1 MRHGLFVYGTL
12 QLPEKLQSL
21 LGRVPSLEPATLHD
35 YRCGLVARADFPGI
49 VPQQDSVVNGQ
60 VLAPLSQAELEILDQ
75 YEGELY
81 QRLRVTVVAD
91 RGPVNVWV
99 YAIAPWARGRV
110 TEQAWT
116 IEAYRTRKQSR
127 WTYRS

>member
-21 LGRVPSLEPATLHD
+21 LGRVPSLEPATLHG

-49 VPQQDSVVNGQ
+49 VPQADAVVNGQ
-60 VLAPLSQAELEILDQ
+60 VLAPLSQAELDILDQ

-81 QRLRVTVVAD
+81 QRVRVSVVAA

-99 YAIAPWARGRV
+99 YAIVPWARGRV
-110 TEQAWT
+110 TEQVWT
-116 IEAYRTRKQSR
+116 VEDYRTRKRPR
-127 WTYRS
+127 WTYRY

>member
-21 LGRVPSLEPATLHD
+21 LGRVPSLEPATLHG

-49 VPQQDSVVNGQ
+49 VPQPDSVVNCQ
-60 VLAPLSQAELEILDQ
+60 VLAPLTQAELELLDQ

-91 RGPVNVWV
+91 RGPVTVWV
-99 YAIAPWARGRV
+99 YAIAPWAWGRV
-110 TEQAWT
+110 TDQAWT
-116 IEAYRTRKQSR
+116 VEAYRARKQPR

>member
-21 LGRVPSLEPATLHD
+21 LGRVPSLEPATLHG

-49 VPQQDSVVNGQ
+49 VPQPDSIVNGQ
-60 VLAPLSQAELEILDQ
+60 VLAPLDQFELEILDQ

-81 QRLRVTVVAD
+81 QRLRATVMTA
-91 RGPVNVWV
+91 RGPAKVWV
-99 YAIAPWARGRV
+99 YAIVPWARGRV
-110 TEQAWT
+110 TQQVWT
-116 IEAYRTRKQSR
+116 VEAYRARKQPR
-127 WTYRS
+127 WTYRY

>member
-21 LGRVPSLEPATLHD
+21 LGRVPSLELATLHD

-60 VLAPLSQAELEILDQ
+60 VLAPLDQSELEILDQ

-81 QRLRVTVVAD
+81 QRLRVTVMTA

-99 YAIAPWARGRV
+99 YAIVPWARGRV
-110 TEQAWT
+110 TQQVWT
-116 IEAYRTRKQSR
+116 VEAYRARKQPR